1 MTHPSRVA
9 GGSARKLIVTADDFG
24 TAREVNEAVEI
35 AHTRGI
41 LTAASLMMSG
51 AAVDDAVARA
61 RRLPTLRVGLH
72 LVVVDGTPVL
82 PPFAIPD
89 LVEGDGRFPRDLARA
104 GARLFFRRGTRRQLE
119 AEIAAQFDAFQATGL
134 ALDHVNAHHHFHLH
148 PTVGALVLEIGARR
162 GLRALRVPLEPR
174 DIVARADPS
183 KPPRADWRAIACA
196 KLLRRR
202 ARRRRIMS
210 PANVFGIAWS
220 GALTRPRL
228 AALLRELPAGV
239 SEIYA
244 HPATRD
250 RFAGGGSGHVE
261 ELAALIDPDIAAL
274 VRASNLLTG
283 GYSDFLGR

>member
-1 MTHPSRVA
+1 MTLHSRVA
-9 GGSARKLIVTADDFG
+9 AASRKLIVTADDFG
-24 TAREVNEAVEI
+24 AAREVNEAVEI

-72 LVVVDGTPVL
+72 LVLVDGTPVL
-82 PPFAIPD
+82 PPAAIPD
-89 LVEGDGRFPRDLARA
+89 LVDRDGRFPCALARA
-104 GARLFFRRGTRRQLE
+104 GANVFFRRGARRQLA
-119 AEIAAQFDAFQATGL
+119 AEIDAQFDAFERTGL

-148 PTVGALVLEIGARR
+148 PTVGALVLDIGARR

-174 DIVARADPS
+174 DVVARADPS
-183 KPPRADWRAIACA
+183 TPIRGDWRAIACA

-202 ARRRRIMS
+202 ARRRRIMT

-220 GALTRPRL
+220 GALTRTRL
-228 AALLRELPAGV
+228 EGLLRHLPAGV
-239 SEIYA
+239 NEIYA
-244 HPATRD
+244 HPATHD
-250 RFAGGGSGHVE
+250 RFAGAIAGHAD
-261 ELAALIDPDIAAL
+261 ELAALVDPGIAAL
-274 VRASNLLTG
+274 VRSSDLSIG